1 MLPLFSIC
9 PKGHSWCGYFVTVT
23 WGLRDMRDARRGVC
37 ARSQLKWQRDG
48 DEWVL
53 LYRRRRRGRV
63 VPDPA
68 NPGMYRS
75 LKSGDFSDIS
85 NLSWAKDA
93 VLVQAIREV
102 AYELANDPKKCP
114 VKWGSQR
121 AKSSPIRF
129 SEKAA

>member
-1 MLPLFSIC
+1 MPEEEF
-9 PKGHSWCGYFVTVT
+9 
-23 WGLRDMRDARRGVC
+23 A

-53 LYRRRRRGRV
+53 LYRRRRMGRI

-68 NPGMYRS
+68 NPDMCRS

-93 VLVQAIREV
+93 VLAQAIREV
-102 AYELANDPKKCP
+102 AYEQLANDPSKCP
-114 VKWGSQR
+114 VKPGSQK
-121 AKSSPIRF
+121 AISSPVRF
-129 SEKAA
+129 SEAAE

>member
-1 MLPLFSIC
+1 MTQEEEF
-9 PKGHSWCGYFVTVT
+9 
-23 WGLRDMRDARRGVC
+23 A

-53 LYRRRRRGRV
+53 LYRRRRMGRV
-63 VPDPA
+63 VPYSA

-93 VLVQAIREV
+93 VLAQAVREV
-102 AYELANDPKKCP
+102 AYELANDPSKCP
-114 VKWGSQR
+114 VKRGVSKSNFVTR
-121 AKSSPIRF
+121 AF
-129 SEKAA
+129 F

>member
-1 MLPLFSIC
+1 MTPEEEF
-9 PKGHSWCGYFVTVT
+9 
-23 WGLRDMRDARRGVC
+23 A

-48 DEWVL
+48 DKWVL
-53 LYRRRRRGRV
+53 LYRRRRMGRV

-93 VLVQAIREV
+93 VLAQAIREV
-102 AYELANDPKKCP
+102 AYERPLKMSSKT
-114 VKWGSQR
+114 GSQK
-121 AKSSPIRF
+121 AISSPVRF
-129 SEKAA
+129 

>member
-1 MLPLFSIC
+1 MIPEEEF
-9 PKGHSWCGYFVTVT
+9 
-23 WGLRDMRDARRGVC
+23 A

-48 DEWVL
+48 DAWIL
-53 LYRRRRRGRV
+53 LYHRRRMGRV

-68 NPGMYRS
+68 KPGMYRS

-85 NLSWAKDA
+85 NLSWAKDV
-93 VLVQAIREV
+93 VLAQAIREV
-102 AYELANDPKKCP
+102 AYELANDPSKCP

>member
-1 MLPLFSIC
+1 MTPEEEF
-9 PKGHSWCGYFVTVT
+9 
-23 WGLRDMRDARRGVC
+23 A

-53 LYRRRRRGRV
+53 LYRRRRMGRV

-68 NPGMYRS
+68 KPGMYRS

-85 NLSWAKDA
+85 NLSWAKDV
-93 VLVQAIREV
+93 VLAQAIREV
-102 AYELANDPKKCP
+102 ACELANDPKKCP

-129 SEKAA
+129 FEKAA